1 MIPQTAERPD
11 MLKLKPAL
19 LALLLSVAL
28 SPRPA
33 AAEETA
39 AERNPYRTRLIGLP
53 FVFYTPETK
62 VAFGAG
68 GILSFR
74 AGRDKEE
81 ARTSSVWAYAS
92 YNLAR
97 QFTVLIK
104 PAIYL
109 KANGLILSG
118 TFHYERAPQKF
129 YGVGNDTPSSAAE
142 TFTPR
147 IFALQIGVKRRV
159 LGGLFGGLQFDFERM
174 TMEKVETGGLLDA
187 GGIVGGRGGQLAGMG
202 VSLDWD
208 TRDAVIFP
216 RRGVF
221 LQLSADAYGPIAGSD
236 FTFNRIKLDLREY
249 LTLGPDRILALQA
262 YLLSA
267 GGEVPFHKL
276 AFVGGESLLR
286 GYYRGRFRDKAMM
299 LVQAEY
305 RALVTKRIGVAGFA
319 GLADIFP
326 GFDDLGRGKL
336 KFSVG
341 SGLRYVLDKNEGTTL
356 RLDLAWGRASFGL
369 YITAQEAF

>member
-1 MIPQTAERPD
+1 
-11 MLKLKPAL
+11 MLKHRLAF
-19 LALLLSVAL
+19 LALLLAVAL
-28 SPRPA
+28 SPRA
-33 AAEETA
+33 AAAQETA
-39 AERNPYRTRLIGLP
+39 VERDPHRTRLIGLP
-53 FVFYTPETK
+53 FVYYTPETK

-68 GILSFR
+68 GVLSFR

-81 ARTSSVWAYAS
+81 ARTSSVWAYAG

-97 QFTVLIK
+97 QFNVLLK
-104 PAIYL
+104 PEIYL

-118 TFHYERAPQKF
+118 AFRYERAPQKF
-129 YGVGNDTPSSAAE
+129 YGVGNDTPSSDVE
-142 TFTPR
+142 SFTPR
-147 IFALQIGVKRRV
+147 IFAIQVGVKRRV

-174 TMEKVETGGLLDA
+174 TMEKVETGGILDA
-187 GGIVGGRGGQLAGMG
+187 GDIVGSRGGQLAGMG

-208 TRDAVIFP
+208 TRDAVLFP
-216 RRGVF
+216 RRGAF
-221 LQLSADAYGPIAGSD
+221 LQLSADVYGPIAGSD
-236 FTFNRIKLDLREY
+236 FTFRRVKLDLRHY
-249 LTLGPDRILALQA
+249 QTLGIDRVLALQA
-262 YLLSA
+262 YLLST

-276 AFVGGESLLR
+276 ALLGGESLLR
-286 GYYRGRFRDKAMM
+286 GYYRGRFRDKGMI
-299 LVQAEY
+299 LVQVEY

-326 GFDDLGRGKL
+326 GFGDLGRGDL